1 MRSSCILTFL
11 LLSLVA
17 SSLSGQSFPTT
28 LMMDLL
34 GSTYRINTVEEL
46 SPPARAEIQWKVK
59 DQDTGF
65 LKKGSSFQTR
75 YKFKNSGSQQLV
87 IKGVNCSC
95 NGVKASVPDRVIEPG
110 EVSEINL
117 EMTPEQTGSFSCHLS
132 VLSNTA
138 EMVDVL
144 TLRGITMK

>member
-1 MRSSCILTFL
+1 MRSSCILTFF

-28 LMMDLL
+28 LMMDLI
-34 GSTYRINTVEEL
+34 GSTYRV
-46 SPPARAEIQWKVK
+46 SPTEVAAPPGAAIHWKVK

-65 LKKGSSFQTR
+65 LQAGSSFETR
-75 YKFKNSGSQQLV
+75 YKFKNSGSQELI
-87 IKGVNCSC
+87 IKSVNCSC
-95 NGVKASVPDRVIEPG
+95 NGAKASFQDQVIPPG
-110 EVSEINL
+110 EDSEINL
-117 EMTPEQTGSFSCHLS
+117 ELTPTQSGSFSCHLS

-144 TLRGITMK
+144 TLRGIALQ